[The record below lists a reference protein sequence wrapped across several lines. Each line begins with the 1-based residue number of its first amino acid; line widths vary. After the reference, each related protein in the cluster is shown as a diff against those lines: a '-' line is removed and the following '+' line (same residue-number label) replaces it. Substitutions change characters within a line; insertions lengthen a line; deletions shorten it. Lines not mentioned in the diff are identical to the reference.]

1 MNNNIYFGQ
10 DGSMYQQFQQMIQQ
24 QSTDYYSNLEKEL
37 QSLSDTD
44 IQELSVFKP
53 YIEANNALSVFIQ
66 AALVNLVRK
75 EINGNPD
82 IIQKVVDSIKL
93 FKDNKNKERLDFE
106 DYIKNY
112 SDLTYKEYKQLKYEK
127 G

>member
-37 QSLSDTD
+37 QSLSDAD

-75 EINGNPD
+75 EINGQPEV
-82 IIQKVVDSIKL
+82 IQKVIDSIKL

>member
-44 IQELSVFKP
+44 IQELSVFRP

-75 EINGNPD
+75 EINGQPEV
-82 IIQKVVDSIKL
+82 IQKVIDSIKL